1 MCRRFHFS
9 WRRVAGISLLPD
21 AIFLAASARIFRRG
35 WIETDGRERTRLHAA
50 SLGNGNWRVV
60 CIARSTRIYQRIL
73 SCYAIR
79 RRCINRLSISE
90 CIPNFIE
97 IHRRPAYLASC
108 YYHLRIFQGET
119 MSLGI
124 FLCALL
130 HRNDFV
136 LASSRLSETYF
147 KIYKIIR
154 NIFINFTRFCI
165 ILV

>member
-1 MCRRFHFS
+1 MCRRFHFPR
-9 WRRVAGISLLPD
+9 RRVAGISLFPD

-73 SCYAIR
+73 SCHAIR

-108 YYHLRIFQGET
+108 RYPTIICVFSKERQCL
-119 MSLGI
+119 SVSS
-124 FLCALL
+124 CA
-130 HRNDFV
+130 
-136 LASSRLSETYF
+136 
-147 KIYKIIR
+147 
-154 NIFINFTRFCI
+154 RFYI
-165 ILV
+165 EMILF